1 MIQTLQEELTANTLS
16 AVVVVGGLEG
26 ESCWVAWEEVPSFWK
41 PIFSRQKKRRLLEVL
56 TVAMLEVV
64 FWPVLCNGMLRIF
77 PKNNCSKMSVKIS
90 HLFF

>member
-16 AVVVVGGLEG
+16 AVVVEGGLEG
-26 ESCWVAWEEVPSFWK
+26 ESCWAAWEEVPSFLK

-64 FWPVLCNGMLRIF
+64 FWPVLCNGMLRIS
-77 PKNNCSKMSVKIS
+77 PQKTAAKCQ
-90 HLFF
+90 